1 VQVRAGAATDVGR
14 VRRHNEDSMVAE
26 GTVFAVADGLGGHA
40 AGEVASGLTVDALR
54 DLAQRAHITRREVV
68 ATVAEA
74 NDRILDSVRVHP
86 EQRGMGTTVSG
97 IAVVTEDGAPRWAVF
112 NVGDSRVYRFAD
124 GELVQVTVDHSEV
137 QELVDAGL
145 LDPDEAA
152 RHPLRNLL
160 TRALGSRELSE
171 VDVWVLEPQ
180 PGERFLACTDG
191 LTGELDDDA
200 IAGIL
205 AAEDDPQAAAEALVA
220 AAVSAGGRDNVT
232 AVVVDTDGS
241 R

>member
-1 VQVRAGAATDVGR
+1 
-14 VRRHNEDSMVAE
+14 
-26 GTVFAVADGLGGHA
+26 
-40 AGEVASGLTVDALR
+40 
-54 DLAQRAHITRREVV
+54 
-68 ATVAEA
+68 
-74 NDRILDSVRVHP
+74 
-86 EQRGMGTTVSG
+86 MGTTVSG